1 MLFDNSKVQNAI
13 NFIANT
19 YLQNQN
25 LGNDYYDDQENAY
38 NDWDEGQQVLDEL
51 EIKYRNFQDQPIK
64 QKEALDLINFF
75 KEVLLRNEVLNTITK
90 AQQDNLSM
98 ILNSIVPAMEEMELM
113 GAMLGVNQG
122 LRTNDYDMYSF
133 IKRIENFINNRM
145 QNEYINETKRIKAEN
160 KILPASQ
167 QKNLPEK
174 PERFIL
180 QQFLSD
186 LTVQE
191 Q

>member
-1 MLFDNSKVQNAI
+1 MLFDNSKVQKAI
-13 NFIANT
+13 DFVANT

-51 EIKYRNFQDQPIK
+51 GIEYRNFQDQPIK

-167 QKNLPEK
+167 QKTLPEK
-174 PERFIL
+174 PERFVL
-180 QQFLSD
+180 QLFLSNP
-186 LTVQE
+186 TVQE

>member
-13 NFIANT
+13 DFVANT

-51 EIKYRNFQDQPIK
+51 GIEYRNFQDQPIK

-167 QKNLPEK
+167 QKTLPEK
-174 PERFIL
+174 PERFVL
-180 QQFLSD
+180 QLFLSNP
-186 LTVQE
+186 TVQE